1 MSLASPA
8 SQMDSLPLSHLESP
22 VTALTS
28 IKIES
33 SLSSMFAYLLI
44 FKQMQAWR
52 NHHEIL
58 ENSLVHISDLY
69 KNISEVCPTLKL
81 SLLELNEMLTIE

>member
-1 MSLASPA
+1 
-8 SQMDSLPLSHLESP
+8 
-22 VTALTS
+22 
-28 IKIES
+28 
-33 SLSSMFAYLLI
+33 MFAYLLI

-52 NHHEIL
+52 NHHKIL